1 MRIVPPKRQHVRAAE
16 RVHTPFIPLSGGED
30 LVTPGMSISPGAL
43 NFSLNYEPGGVF
55 GYQRLDGFEAT
66 DGRPKPSEAT
76 YYKLNF
82 DGGTQ
87 DFAIGDIVTGGA
99 SSDFGEVLATI
110 VTSGTWGG
118 GNAAGYLILFNVTG
132 GVFQDNE
139 TITATGGAAVANGVA
154 ILRGASEDADD
165 ATWLQAAIEAT
176 RADIQAVP
184 GFGRVYSWIYAGDK
198 YAFRSNV
205 GLTATLMY
213 KATTSG
219 WALQS
224 LGRLLNFTSGGTTEI
239 AEGNTIVGETSGA
252 TALVK
257 RVVLTSGTWAGGD
270 AAGYFTFATQTGTFG
285 AETLKVGATLN
296 LATIAGNSS
305 AISLLPLGRF
315 EFINEN
321 FYGSASTAR
330 MYGCDGVNKAFEW
343 DNTGVLTPITTG
355 MPTDAPK
362 HITKHLKHLFL
373 SFPNGSVQHS
383 APGEPFVWSAVF
395 GAAEIGTGDEVT
407 GFAPVAGGVLAIFN
421 RNQTYVLY
429 GKDIDTWELKL
440 HTQDTGAIEWSIQ
453 VIGNS
458 PKFLDDRGLTS
469 LSAVQD
475 YGNFKSATFSEKIGP
490 LIEAKLRAGVD
501 VTASM
506 TLKTKDQYRIFFS
519 DGTGIVAGFR
529 GNKVEFTRIN
539 LGLTVIGACSG
550 EGPNG
555 EELLLFT
562 TNDGFVYEMDAG
574 TSFNGLPVEAY
585 LRLPFGHFKSPQ
597 VVKRFFKAVLDLDA
611 PTGADIEFSYE
622 YDYGNAE
629 TPRGIMQN
637 LIANSG
643 GGFWGISEWSKFL
656 WGQQTVGQ
664 ADGYLDGSG
673 VSMGIF
679 IRSNSTYEEPHTI
692 TGIHIHYSTR
702 GRAR

>member
-1 MRIVPPKRQHVRAAE
+1 MRIVPQKRQHVRAAE
-16 RVHTPFIPLSGGED
+16 RVSVPFIPLSGGED

-43 NFSLNYEPGGVF
+43 NFSLNYEPGGVY
-55 GYQRLDGFEAT
+55 GYQRLDGFEVT

-99 SSDFGEVLATI
+99 SADFGEVLAVV

-154 ILRGASEDADD
+154 LLRGAVNDADD
-165 ATWLQAAIEAT
+165 TTWMQAAIEAT
-176 RADIQAVP
+176 RADILAVP
-184 GFGRVYSWIYAGDK
+184 GSGNVHPWLYAGDK
-198 YAFRSNV
+198 YAFRDNSPP
-205 GLTATLMY
+205 TACLLY
-213 KATTSG
+213 KATTAG
-219 WALQS
+219 WVLQN
-224 LGRLLNFTSGGTTEI
+224 LGRILYFTSGGTTEI
-239 AEGNTIVGETSGA
+239 VEGNTIVGETSA
-252 TALVK
+252 ASALVK
-257 RVVLTSGTWAGGD
+257 RVVLTSGTWAGGN
-270 AAGYFTFATQTGTFG
+270 AAGYFTFASQTGTFG
-285 AETLKVGATLN
+285 AETIKVGVTLN
-296 LATIAGNSS
+296 LATIAGNSA

-343 DNTGVLTPITTG
+343 DGTGVLTPITTG

-362 HITKHLKHLFL
+362 HIKAHRKHLFL

-383 APGEPFVWSAVF
+383 APGEPLVWSAVF
-395 GAAEIGTGDEVT
+395 GATEIGTGDEVT
-407 GFAPVAGGVLAIFN
+407 GFAPVAGGTLAIFN
-421 RNQTYVLY
+421 RNQTYILY
-429 GKDIDTWELKL
+429 GLDINDWDLKL

-453 VIGNS
+453 VVGNS

-469 LSAVQD
+469 LSAVQE
-475 YGNFKSATFSEKIGP
+475 YGNFASSTFSEKIGP
-490 LIEAKLRAGVD
+490 LIEAKLRGGIT

-506 TLKTKDQYRIFFS
+506 KLKTKDQYRIFFS
-519 DGTGIVAGFR
+519 DGSGIVAGFR
-529 GNKVEFTRIN
+529 GNSVEFTRIN
-539 LGLTVIGACSG
+539 LGMTVNSACSG
-550 EGPNG
+550 EGVNG
-555 EELLLFT
+555 EEVLLFAT
-562 TNDGFVYEMDAG
+562 DTGFVYEMDAG

-585 LRLPFGHFKSPQ
+585 LRLPFGHFKTPQ
-597 VVKRFFKAVLDLDA
+597 VVKRFFKVVLDIDA
-611 PTGADIEFSYE
+611 PTGADIEFTHE
-622 YDYGNAE
+622 FDYGNAA
-629 TPRGIMQN
+629 TPRGITQD
-637 LIANSG
+637 LTANSG
-643 GGFWGISEWSKFL
+643 GGFWGISEWSQFI

-664 ADGYLDGSG
+664 ADGYIDGSG

-679 IRSNSTYEEPHTI
+679 IRSYATYEEPHTI
-692 TGIHIHYSTR
+692 TGVHIHYATR